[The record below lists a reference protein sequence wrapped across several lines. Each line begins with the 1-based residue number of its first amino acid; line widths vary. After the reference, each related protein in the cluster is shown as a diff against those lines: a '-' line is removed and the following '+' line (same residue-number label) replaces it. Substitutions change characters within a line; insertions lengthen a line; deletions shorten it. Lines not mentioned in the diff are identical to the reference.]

1 MKKLIKI
8 LDDYK
13 LLIGLSA
20 IGGIFYFDA
29 SWLVFGF
36 LFFSILGFGCFV
48 VSYSYLENII
58 KNNKET
64 KVYVGI
70 LTLLFYLIVG
80 CYCFYLSYT
89 AIEELLNF

>member
-1 MKKLIKI
+1 MKKLTKI

-13 LLIGLSA
+13 LLIGLFA

-48 VSYSYLENII
+48 LVYSYLETIL
-58 KNNKET
+58 KNKT
-64 KVYVGI
+64 DSKIYLCI
-70 LTLLFYLIVG
+70 LPLLFYLAVG

>member
-8 LDDYK
+8 LDDFK
-13 LLIGLSA
+13 LLIGMSA

-29 SWLVFGF
+29 SWLVFGL

-70 LTLLFYLIVG
+70 LTMLFYLVVG